1 MSPELRGDLLAFYNN
16 LEAPIA
22 TKTND
27 KEWATLL
34 KELGELRATDLHVVA
49 EQ

>member
-1 MSPELRGDLLAFYNN
+1 MSPELRADLLGFYNN
-16 LEAPIA
+16 LDAPIA

-34 KELGELRATDLHVVA
+34 KELDELKAADVHVVA